1 MIFIHTK
8 KRKFPG
14 LHGWRTW
21 FTALLVAQIFGL
33 LGACAAP
40 QGVVDAPQFHAFGF
54 DARYDSPDSEILA
67 FRYGPGTIGQLRM
80 PYWKEEKEGSRQAT
94 GIHAT
99 MSIEGGLYVK
109 WRLRSTGV
117 VYEDTVDLKPL
128 LPKDLASQR
137 VYFVAQG
144 SQLMVFLSDLSK
156 QKPLAEPIVGP
167 FKIQLY
173 PTKLIYPTIR

>member
-14 LHGWRTW
+14 LHGLRTW

-109 WRLRSTGV
+109 WRLRSTGA
-117 VYEDTVDLKPL
+117 VYEDTVDLKLL
-128 LPKDLASQR
+128 LPRDYGNQW
-137 VYFVAQG
+137 VYFIAQG
-144 SQLMVFLSDLSK
+144 SKLYVYRIETVPRPPDW
-156 QKPLAEPIVGP
+156 PVVGP
-167 FKIQLY
+167 RKFQYEKVRQ
-173 PTKLIYPTIR
+173 IYPTIR